1 MRVTRKMMNSNS
13 VYNINANKEH
23 MDKLNTQMATQKKFT
38 DPSDDPI
45 TAIRAIRYRTDLS
58 EVSQYLDRNVSD
70 AVSWTENTQTAIDS
84 ARELMRSLK
93 AEYTSASNGTNE
105 SKDQRIYYDN
115 MENLVKEF
123 YSIGNTSTEDRYI
136 FTGYRTTDSLTFTE
150 KDFAER
156 ESAVVDG
163 KFTYEGIKESFK
175 MEDIENY
182 SFTKNTDTS
191 ASYGVTDNDISS
203 LSTSVDETK
212 IQNVQAYRIRLSY
225 KELDDIT
232 PDEPGLSGLSRV
244 YVDNDYEIP
253 DPPADDTIYYNR
265 DKGTLIFGE
274 QVKAT
279 LAGILSTPA
288 GADGI
293 SFSYDKSSWKVGDV
307 KPEYYF
313 DCKETGLGAG
323 NEITYDD
330 HRQTMNYHMGDSQNT
345 KVNTNAC
352 DVFTLDARRD
362 LDELH
367 DALNLLDEARDK
379 VSRLQGMQEDT
390 IRYGDADREKIDYLL
405 AAAEKERN
413 YAQQKVDDLLSH
425 GITKAEKYFDMVN
438 KAATEM
444 GTSIKRLELIRN
456 RLTADK
462 TTVATQTSNNE
473 NIDLSTLA
481 VDSSEASLSY
491 SAALQ
496 VTGKIGQQTLI
507 NFI

>member
-156 ESAVVDG
+156 ESAVANG
-163 KFTYEGIKESFK
+163 KFSYVRITETFK

-182 SFTKNTDTS
+182 TYTKNIDSYTS
-191 ASYGVTDNDISS
+191 PGVTDDDISS
-203 LSTSVDETK
+203 LNDTVNETK
-212 IQNVQAYRIRLSY
+212 VQNIQVYRLRLSY
-225 KELDDIT
+225 KELDAGISHS
-232 PDEPGLSGLSRV
+232 LSGINFTPVSS
-244 YVDNDYEIP
+244 DYEIP
-253 DPPADDTIYYNR
+253 VPLEDGKIYFNK

-274 QVKAT
+274 GTRNT
-279 LAGILSTPA
+279 LVGMMGT
-288 GADGI
+288 DGI
-293 SFSYDKSSWKVGDV
+293 SVGYNKSSWKVGDV

-313 DCKETGLGAG
+313 DCIDIGLGTGKA
-323 NEITYDD
+323 ITYND
-330 HRQTMNYHMGDSQNT
+330 HQQTMNYHMGDSQNI

-379 VSRLQGMQEDT
+379 VGRLQGMQEDT